1 MLKKIF
7 MLLFLQVGIL
17 TVCAQSV
24 RKLETNPSFKGISI
38 GMPISSIVDKLTYER
53 TVDGFTLYTTRN
65 SYYCSVFNIKMD
77 YVRVAVKNGKVHT
90 VEAIRMVKAT
100 EENPT
105 IFNAD
110 ELETIKAGLVSQYG
124 EPTHGLRNDTSQY
137 SRFGFQWQ
145 TESKQVCCF
154 MDFYGTFEGYKL
166 KYSLSEFSLDY

>member
-1 MLKKIF
+1 
-7 MLLFLQVGIL
+7 MLLFMQVSIL

-53 TVDGFTLYTTRN
+53 TVNGFTLYTTTN
-65 SYYCSVFNIKMD
+65 SY

-100 EENPT
+100 EDNPT

-145 TESKQVCCF
+145 AESKQVCCF

>member
-1 MLKKIF
+1 
-7 MLLFLQVGIL
+7 MLLFMQVSIL

-53 TVDGFTLYTTRN
+53 TVDEFTLYTTTN

-100 EENPT
+100 EDNPT

-110 ELETIKAGLVSQYG
+110 ELETIKARLVSQYG

-137 SRFGFQWQ
+137 NRFGYQWQ
-145 TESKQVCCF
+145 ANSKQVCCF

>member
-7 MLLFLQVGIL
+7 ILLLLQVGIYNMY
-17 TVCAQSV
+17 AQNV
-24 RKLETNPSFKGISI
+24 QRLETNPSFKGISI
-38 GMPISSIVDKLTYER
+38 GTPISSIVDKLTYER
-53 TVDGFTLYTTRN
+53 TVNGFTLYTTTN

-100 EENPT
+100 EDNPT

-124 EPTHGLRNDTSQY
+124 EPTHGLRNDTNQY
-137 SRFGFQWQ
+137 NRFGYQWQ
-145 TESKQVCCF
+145 ANSKQVCCF

>member
-1 MLKKIF
+1 MY
-7 MLLFLQVGIL
+7 
-17 TVCAQSV
+17 AQNV
-24 RKLETNPSFKGISI
+24 QRLETNPSFKGISI
-38 GMPISSIVDKLTYER
+38 GMPISSIIDKLTYER
-53 TVDGFTLYTTRN
+53 TVNGFTLYTTTN

-124 EPTHGLRNDTSQY
+124 EPTHGLRNDTSKY

-145 TESKQVCCF
+145 AESKQVCCF

>member
-7 MLLFLQVGIL
+7 ILLLLQVGIYNMY
-17 TVCAQSV
+17 AQNV
-24 RKLETNPSFKGISI
+24 QRLETNPSFKGISI
-38 GMPISSIVDKLTYER
+38 GMPISSIIDKLTYER
-53 TVDGFTLYTTRN
+53 TVNGFTLYTTRN
-65 SYYCSVFNIKMD
+65 SYYCSLFNIKMD

-110 ELETIKAGLVSQYG
+110 ELETIKAGLISQYG

-145 TESKQVCCF
+145 AKSKQVCCF